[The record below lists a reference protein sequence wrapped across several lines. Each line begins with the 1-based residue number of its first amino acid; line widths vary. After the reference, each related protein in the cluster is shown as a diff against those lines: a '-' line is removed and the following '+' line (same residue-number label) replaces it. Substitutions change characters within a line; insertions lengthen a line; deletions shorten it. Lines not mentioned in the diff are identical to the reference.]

1 MKSPAMSNAL
11 APIDAIER
19 DLIEKHAA
27 NVAHAES
34 ERRIKEG
41 RLKKLEATAS
51 ATDLGEDREAALKLS
66 DELAGTTVPVVPAM
80 YATDSTPE
88 RLEQLLAEHGGR
100 FAWLDPEGGL
110 FTMAAG
116 RYSSKGAN
124 LDVFLK
130 GHNGDPIKVERMGRP
145 PVVVN
150 SPSLTIGL
158 AVQPSVIIAA
168 GANPEFA
175 GRGLLA
181 RQLFAWPDLEI
192 VNRSRAV
199 PDVPEYLAEAYASR
213 IVSIYEAAEA
223 IGAGEK
229 RTLSVDPDALEALN
243 TWFAQTWNMR
253 QPGGEL
259 ADVPNWAD
267 KLDGQTVRLAGLLAW
282 AANPRAESVNLAA
295 ATRGITLARYFI
307 PHALRTFGEI
317 GLREDLRGAA
327 HCLTAILKARPKGG
341 TWADWPAMVT
351 TRDVQRGLGKKGP
364 QTAEEV
370 RASLAI
376 LEGHGY
382 LRSVPDTKEGRGR
395 KTDRYE
401 VNPYALPRATPVAPA
416 VALVA
421 GDSVEYEPI

>member
-1 MKSPAMSNAL
+1 
-11 APIDAIER
+11 
-19 DLIEKHAA
+19 
-27 NVAHAES
+27 
-34 ERRIKEG
+34 
-41 RLKKLEATAS
+41 
-51 ATDLGEDREAALKLS
+51 
-66 DELAGTTVPVVPAM
+66 
-80 YATDSTPE
+80 
-88 RLEQLLAEHGGR
+88 
-100 FAWLDPEGGL
+100 
-110 FTMAAG
+110 
-116 RYSSKGAN
+116 
-124 LDVFLK
+124 
-130 GHNGDPIKVERMGRP
+130 
-145 PVVVN
+145 
-150 SPSLTIGL
+150 
-158 AVQPSVIIAA
+158 VIIAA

-181 RQLFAWPDLEI
+181 RQLFAWPDLGI
-192 VNRSRAV
+192 VNRSKAV
-199 PDVPEYLAEAYASR
+199 PEVPGYVAEAYASR
-213 IVSIYEAAEA
+213 IVAIYRAAEA

-229 RTLSVDPDALEALN
+229 RTLSVDPDALEAL
-243 TWFAQTWNMR
+243 TAWFAQTWTMR

-282 AANPRAESVNLAA
+282 AADPRAESVNLAA
-295 ATRGITLARYFI
+295 AIRGIMLARYFI

-317 GLREDLRGAA
+317 GLRDDLRGAA
-327 HCLTAILKARPKGG
+327 HCLTAILKARPKGD
-341 TWADWPAMVT
+341 TWADWPATIT
-351 TRDVQRGLGKKGP
+351 TRDVQRGLGTKGP